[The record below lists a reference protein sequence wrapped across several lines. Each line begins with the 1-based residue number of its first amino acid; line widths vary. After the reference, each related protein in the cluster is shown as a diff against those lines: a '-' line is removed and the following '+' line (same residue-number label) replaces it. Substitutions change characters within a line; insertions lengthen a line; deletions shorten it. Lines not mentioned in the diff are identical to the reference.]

1 MNLRVLVTGG
11 AGFIG
16 SHVVD
21 RLVEEDCAVRV
32 LDDLSSGQFSN
43 IEDHVVNGRVE
54 FIKGSILERSDVARA
69 LNGVE
74 GVVHL
79 AAIVSVPFSVAHHE
93 QTYEV
98 NVYGTKVLLDQCV
111 AEGVGRFVFASSSAV
126 YGEAAYVPINE
137 AHPTN
142 PLSPYAETKLVA
154 EQMCIKDFGEVLSP
168 VVLRCFNVY
177 GRRQSANGYA
187 GVITAFKERLL
198 AKESLLVY
206 GDGLQTRDFIH
217 VSDVATTVW
226 LVLNSDATG
235 VFNVCS
241 GKAVCIRELAGVMA
255 QLVDAENVEVKFD
268 SPREGDIFHSHGDY
282 AKARE
287 AFGYEPLMKLRNGLC
302 ELVDVARPRLVSAI

>member
-1 MNLRVLVTGG
+1 MTGG
-11 AGFIG
+11 SGFIG

-21 RLVEEDCAVRV
+21 KLVEEGCAVRV

-54 FIKGSILERSDVARA
+54 FIEGSILEQSDVVRA
-69 LNGVE
+69 LRGVD

-79 AAIVSVPFSVAHHE
+79 AAIVSVPFSVAHYE

-98 NVYGTKVLLDQCV
+98 NVYGTKVLLDHCV

-126 YGEAAYVPINE
+126 YGEATYVPINE
-137 AHPTN
+137 THPTN
-142 PLSPYAETKLVA
+142 PLSSYAETKLIA
-154 EQMCIKDFGEVLSP
+154 EQMCIKDFGEVLAP

-198 AKESLLVY
+198 AGEPLVVY

-217 VSDVATTVW
+217 VSHVATTVW
-226 LVLNSDATG
+226 LALNSDAIG

-241 GKAVCIRELAGVMA
+241 GKAVCIRELAAVMA

-268 SPREGDIFHSHGDY
+268 RPREGDIRHSQGDY
-282 AKARE
+282 AKARKR
-287 AFGYEPLMKLRNGLC
+287 FGYEPLMKLHKGLC
-302 ELVDVARPRLVSAI
+302 ELVDVTRPRLVYAI